1 MIIIIIKITK
11 AINFQVCKI
20 KLLISINK
28 CIEYILFIN
37 KVITATLKYRQDKR
51 NFTLNTKQ

>member
-37 KVITATLKYRQDKR
+37 KVITATLKYR
-51 NFTLNTKQ
+51 